1 MRKITIR
8 YHDEYTT
15 NIIEYTKEFDKNE
28 LDSEQLHL
36 ALCEIYPHPDYGYT
50 VEFENVSK

>member
-8 YHDEYTT
+8 YHDECTT
-15 NIIEYTKEFDKNE
+15 NIIQYERTFPSNE

-50 VEFENVSK
+50 VEFENVTN